1 MPGSQANE
9 EEASLLDGSDGSI
22 AGQKVPMLHNK
33 TPAEIPEPGAQ
44 RASLR
49 LILGAKAGRI
59 IHLIK
64 KRSLLL

>member
-33 TPAEIPEPGAQ
+33 TPAEILEPGAQ
-44 RASLR
+44 RASSVLSLGLR
-49 LILGAKAGRI
+49 LGE
-59 IHLIK
+59 
-64 KRSLLL
+64 